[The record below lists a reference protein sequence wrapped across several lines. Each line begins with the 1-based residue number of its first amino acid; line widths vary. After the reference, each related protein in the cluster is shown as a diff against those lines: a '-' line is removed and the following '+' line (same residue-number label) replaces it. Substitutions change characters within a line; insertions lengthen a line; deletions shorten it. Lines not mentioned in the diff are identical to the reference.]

1 MQVEIFM
8 FKDHIYTGTADGK
21 ILHIYKG
28 EIQTLA
34 KLGKDPCGKD
44 CLLYTFWSLKVQCI
58 QENNSICMY
67 SVHAY
72 MMVTLKMY
80 VYRVYLCSIDMCVH
94 YVIYP
99 NCETWIVP

>member
-1 MQVEIFM
+1 MHVECFLSV
-8 FKDHIYTGTADGK
+8 DHIYTGTADGK

-44 CLLYTFWSLKVQCI
+44 CLLYTFWSLKIQCI

-72 MMVTLKMY
+72 MIMTLKMY
-80 VYRVYLCSIDMCVH
+80 VYCAYLCSVDLWVH
-94 YVIYP
+94 YIIYP
-99 NCETWIVP
+99 NYEALIVP